1 MKALVIAGPTA
12 SGKTALSVE
21 CAKRLNGEI
30 ISADAL
36 LVYKG
41 LDIGTAKP
49 TKGEMGGIPHYMID
63 VVEPTESFSVSDY
76 ERLALPILEDI
87 VARGKVPI
95 LVGGTS
101 FYLDAL
107 LYKRTLGGAPAD
119 ESVRKKY
126 EAIFEREGKEALF
139 ALLQEIDPASAE
151 VLHPNDKK
159 RVIRALEIY
168 ELTGK
173 RKSEQ
178 HDERVP
184 RLPVLAVGVDYPR
197 EALYARIDARVDEM
211 IKSGLVEEVK
221 GLLES
226 GVPENAQCMQGIG
239 YKEVVEILK
248 NSDLHS
254 TMSDKFDAMSDI
266 IKKNTRNYAK
276 RQLTYLRKRNVVWLA
291 PGPTE
296 ALVQEVC
303 SLYEGNGTHRG

>member
-12 SGKTALSVE
+12 SGKTALSVA

-49 TKGEMGGIPHYMID
+49 TKGEMAGIPHHMID
-63 VVEPTESFSVSDY
+63 VVEPTEGFSVSDY

-126 EAIFEREGKEALF
+126 EAIFEWEGKEALF

-178 HDERVP
+178 HDEHIP
-184 RLPVLAVGVDYPR
+184 RLPVLAVGVEYPR
-197 EALYARIDARVDEM
+197 EALYARIDARVDAM
-211 IKSGLVEEVK
+211 MKAGLIEEVK
-221 GLLES
+221 GLLEG

-303 SLYEGNGTHRG
+303 SLYEGK

>member
-1 MKALVIAGPTA
+1 MKALVISGPTA
-12 SGKTALSVE
+12 SGKTALSVA
-21 CAKRLNGEI
+21 CAKRLKGEI
-30 ISADAL
+30 VSADAL

-41 LDIGTAKP
+41 LNIGTAKP
-49 TKGEMGGIPHYMID
+49 SKGEMGGIPHYMID
-63 VVEPTESFSVSDY
+63 VVAPTESFSASDY
-76 ERLALPILEDI
+76 ERLALPILKDI

-95 LVGGTS
+95 IVGGTS

-139 ALLQEIDPASAE
+139 SLLQEIDPASAE

-178 HDERVP
+178 HDERIP

-211 IKSGLVEEVK
+211 IKSGLVEEVE
-221 GLLES
+221 GLLNS
-226 GVPENAQCMQGIG
+226 GISENAQCMQGIG

-248 NSDLHS
+248 NSNLHS
-254 TMSDKFDAMSDI
+254 TMSDKINAMSDI

-291 PGPTE
+291 PKPVE

-303 SLYEGNGTHRG
+303 SLYEGN

>member
-1 MKALVIAGPTA
+1 MKALVISGPTA

-30 ISADAL
+30 VSADAL

-41 LDIGTAKP
+41 LNIGTAKP

-63 VVEPTESFSVSDY
+63 VVAPTESFSASDY

-87 VARGKVPI
+87 VERGKVPV

-119 ESVRKKY
+119 EAVRKKY

-139 ALLQEIDPASAE
+139 SLLQEIDPASAE

-178 HDERVP
+178 HDERIP
-184 RLPVLAVGVDYPR
+184 RLPVLAVGVYYPR
-197 EALYARIDARVDEM
+197 EELYARIDARVDGM
-211 IKSGLVEEVK
+211 IKSGLVEEVE
-221 GLLES
+221 GLLNS
-226 GVPENAQCMQGIG
+226 GISENAQCMQGIG

-254 TMSDKFDAMSDI
+254 TMSYKINAMSGI

-291 PGPTE
+291 PKPVE
-296 ALVQEVC
+296 ELAQEVC
-303 SLYEGNGTHRG
+303 LLYEGN

>member
-1 MKALVIAGPTA
+1 MLLSTHHRKQRHPFMCHTCQTLGITGCKGGLHLGNLSLQLVATSSQNITA
-12 SGKTALSVE
+12 
-21 CAKRLNGEI
+21 C
-30 ISADAL
+30 
-36 LVYKG
+36 
-41 LDIGTAKP
+41 
-49 TKGEMGGIPHYMID
+49 
-63 VVEPTESFSVSDY
+63 
-76 ERLALPILEDI
+76 DI
-87 VARGKVPI
+87 VARGKVPV

-107 LYKRTLGGAPAD
+107 LYQRTLGGVPAD
-119 ESVRKKY
+119 ESIRQKY

-139 ALLQEIDPASAE
+139 ALLKEVDPASAE

-178 HDERVP
+178 HDERIP

-211 IKSGLVEEVK
+211 IKSGLVEEVE
-221 GLLES
+221 GLLNS
-226 GVPENAQCMQGIG
+226 GIPENAQCMQGIG

-254 TMSDKFDAMSDI
+254 TMSDKINAMSDI

-303 SLYEGNGTHRG
+303 SLYEGK

>member
-1 MKALVIAGPTA
+1 MKALVISGPTA
-12 SGKTALSVE
+12 SGKTALSVA

-30 ISADAL
+30 VSADAL

-41 LDIGTAKP
+41 LNIGTAKP
-49 TKGEMGGIPHYMID
+49 SKGEMGGIPHYMID
-63 VVEPTESFSVSDY
+63 VVAPTESFSASDY
-76 ERLALPILEDI
+76 ERLALPILKDI

-95 LVGGTS
+95 IVGGTS

-119 ESVRKKY
+119 EAVRKKY

-139 ALLQEIDPASAE
+139 SLLQEIDPASAE

-178 HDERVP
+178 HDERIP

-211 IKSGLVEEVK
+211 IKSGLVEEVE
-221 GLLES
+221 GLLNS
-226 GVPENAQCMQGIG
+226 GIPENAQCMQGIG

-254 TMSDKFDAMSDI
+254 TMSDKINAMSDI

-291 PGPTE
+291 PKPVE
-296 ALVQEVC
+296 ELAQEVC
-303 SLYEGNGTHRG
+303 SLYEGN

>member
-1 MKALVIAGPTA
+1 MKALVISGPTA
-12 SGKTALSVE
+12 SGKTALSVA

-41 LDIGTAKP
+41 LNIGTAKP
-49 TKGEMGGIPHYMID
+49 SKGEMGGIPHYMID
-63 VVEPTESFSVSDY
+63 VVAPTESFSASDY
-76 ERLALPILEDI
+76 ERLALPILKDI
-87 VARGKVPI
+87 AARGKVPVI
-95 LVGGTS
+95 VGGTS

-126 EAIFEREGKEALF
+126 EEIFEREGKEALF
-139 ALLQEIDPASAE
+139 SLLQEIDPASAE

-178 HDERVP
+178 HDERIP

-211 IKSGLVEEVK
+211 IKSGLVEEVE

-226 GVPENAQCMQGIG
+226 GIPENAQCMQGIG

-254 TMSDKFDAMSDI
+254 TMSDMINAMSDI

-291 PGPTE
+291 PKPVE

-303 SLYEGNGTHRG
+303 SLYEGN

>member
-1 MKALVIAGPTA
+1 MKALVISGPTA

-139 ALLQEIDPASAE
+139 ALLQEIDPVSAE

-197 EALYARIDARVDEM
+197 EELYVRIDARVDEM
-211 IKSGLVEEVK
+211 MKAGLVEEVK
-221 GLLES
+221 GLLNS
-226 GVPENAQCMQGIG
+226 GIPENAQCMQGIG
-239 YKEVVEILK
+239 YKEVAEILK
-248 NSDLHS
+248 NNDLHS

-303 SLYEGNGTHRG
+303 SLYEGK

>member
-1 MKALVIAGPTA
+1 MKALVISGPTA
-12 SGKTALSVE
+12 SGKTALSVA

-30 ISADAL
+30 VSADAL

-41 LDIGTAKP
+41 LNIGTAKP
-49 TKGEMGGIPHYMID
+49 SKGEMGGIPHYMID
-63 VVEPTESFSVSDY
+63 VVAPTESFSASDY
-76 ERLALPILEDI
+76 ERLALPILEEI
-87 VARGKVPI
+87 IARGKVPI
-95 LVGGTS
+95 IVGGTS

-139 ALLQEIDPASAE
+139 SLLQEIDPASAE

-178 HDERVP
+178 HDERIP

-197 EALYARIDARVDEM
+197 EELYARIDARVDEM
-211 IKSGLVEEVK
+211 IKSGLVEEVE
-221 GLLES
+221 GLLNS
-226 GVPENAQCMQGIG
+226 GISENAQCMQGIG
-239 YKEVVEILK
+239 YKEVVLYLK
-248 NSDLHS
+248 NEISFS
-254 TMSDKFDAMSDI
+254 TMRDI
-266 IKKNTRNYAK
+266 IQWNTRNYAK
-276 RQLTYLRKRNVVWLA
+276 RQVTFFKKIPQILWLDPA
-291 PGPTE
+291 GKNPE
-296 ALVQEVC
+296 DFILNE
-303 SLYEGNGTHRG
+303 LWKLNR

>member
-1 MKALVIAGPTA
+1 MKALVISGPTA

-30 ISADAL
+30 VSADAL

-41 LDIGTAKP
+41 LNIGTAKP
-49 TKGEMGGIPHYMID
+49 SKGEMGGIPHYMID
-63 VVEPTESFSVSDY
+63 VVAPTESFSVSDY

-87 VARGKVPI
+87 ISRGKVPV

-119 ESVRKKY
+119 EGVRKKY

-139 ALLQEIDPASAE
+139 SLLQEIDPASAE

-178 HDERVP
+178 HDERIP

-211 IKSGLVEEVK
+211 IKSGLVEEVE

-226 GVPENAQCMQGIG
+226 GIPENAQCMQGIG

-254 TMSDKFDAMSDI
+254 TMSDKINAMSDI

-291 PGPTE
+291 PKPVE

-303 SLYEGNGTHRG
+303 SLYEGN

>member
-1 MKALVIAGPTA
+1 MKALVISGPTA
-12 SGKTALSVE
+12 SGKTALSVA
-21 CAKRLNGEI
+21 CAKRLNGEVV
-30 ISADAL
+30 SADAL

-41 LDIGTAKP
+41 LNIGTAKP
-49 TKGEMGGIPHYMID
+49 SKGEMGGIPHYMID
-63 VVEPTESFSVSDY
+63 VVEPTESFSASDY

-87 VARGKVPI
+87 IARGKVPV

-119 ESVRKKY
+119 EAVRKKY

-139 ALLQEIDPASAE
+139 SLLQEIDPASAE

-178 HDERVP
+178 HDERIP
-184 RLPVLAVGVDYPR
+184 GLPVLAVGVDYPR
-197 EALYARIDARVDEM
+197 EALYAPIAARVDEM
-211 IKSGLVEEVK
+211 IKSGLVEEVE
-221 GLLES
+221 GLLNS
-226 GVPENAQCMQGIG
+226 GISENAQCMQGIG

-254 TMSDKFDAMSDI
+254 TMSDMINAMSDI

-291 PGPTE
+291 PKAVE
-296 ALVQEVC
+296 ELAQEVC
-303 SLYEGNGTHRG
+303 SLYEGN

>member
-1 MKALVIAGPTA
+1 MKALVISGPTA
-12 SGKTALSVE
+12 SGKTALSVA

-30 ISADAL
+30 VSADAL

-41 LDIGTAKP
+41 LNIGTAKP

-63 VVEPTESFSVSDY
+63 VVAPTESFSASDY
-76 ERLALPILEDI
+76 ERLALPILKDI

-95 LVGGTS
+95 IVGGTS

-119 ESVRKKY
+119 EGVRKKY

-139 ALLQEIDPASAE
+139 SLLQEIDPASAE

-178 HDERVP
+178 HDERIP

-211 IKSGLVEEVK
+211 IKSGLVEEVE
-221 GLLES
+221 GLLKN
-226 GVPENAQCMQGIG
+226 GIPENAQCMQGIG

-254 TMSDKFDAMSDI
+254 TMSDKINAMSDI

-291 PGPTE
+291 PKPVE

-303 SLYEGNGTHRG
+303 SLYEGN

>member
-1 MKALVIAGPTA
+1 MKALVISGPTA

-30 ISADAL
+30 VSADAL

-41 LDIGTAKP
+41 LNIGTAKP
-49 TKGEMGGIPHYMID
+49 TKGEMVGIPHHMID
-63 VVEPTESFSVSDY
+63 VVEPTEGFSVSDY

-119 ESVRKKY
+119 ESIRQKY

-139 ALLQEIDPASAE
+139 ALLQEIDPATAE

-178 HDERVP
+178 HDERI
-184 RLPVLAVGVDYPR
+184 VLAVGVEYPR
-197 EALYARIDARVDEM
+197 EELYARIDARVDAM
-211 IKSGLVEEVK
+211 MKAGLVEEVK

-303 SLYEGNGTHRG
+303 SLYEGK

>member
-1 MKALVIAGPTA
+1 MKALVISGPTA
-12 SGKTALSVE
+12 SGKTALSVA

-41 LDIGTAKP
+41 LNIGTAKP
-49 TKGEMGGIPHYMID
+49 SKGEMGGIPHYMID
-63 VVEPTESFSVSDY
+63 VVAPTESFSASDY
-76 ERLALPILEDI
+76 ERLALPIMEDI
-87 VARGKVPI
+87 ISRGKVPI
-95 LVGGTS
+95 IVGGTS

-119 ESVRKKY
+119 EVVRKKY

-139 ALLQEIDPASAE
+139 SLLREIDPASAE

-178 HDERVP
+178 HDERIP

-211 IKSGLVEEVK
+211 IKSGLVEEVE

-226 GVPENAQCMQGIG
+226 GIPENAQCMQGIG

-254 TMSDKFDAMSDI
+254 TMSDMINAMSDI

-291 PGPTE
+291 PKPVE

-303 SLYEGNGTHRG
+303 SLYEGN

>member
-1 MKALVIAGPTA
+1 MKALVISGPTA
-12 SGKTALSVE
+12 SGKTALSVA

-30 ISADAL
+30 VSADAL

-41 LDIGTAKP
+41 LNIGTAKP
-49 TKGEMGGIPHYMID
+49 SKGEMGGIPHYMID
-63 VVEPTESFSVSDY
+63 VVEPTESFSASDY

-87 VARGKVPI
+87 IARGKVPV

-119 ESVRKKY
+119 EAVRKKY
-126 EAIFEREGKEALF
+126 EAIFEQEGKEALF
-139 ALLQEIDPASAE
+139 SLLQEIDPASAE

-178 HDERVP
+178 HDERIP

-211 IKSGLVEEVK
+211 IKSGLVEEVE
-221 GLLES
+221 GLLNS
-226 GVPENAQCMQGIG
+226 GISENAQCMQGIG

-254 TMSDKFDAMSDI
+254 TMSDMINAMSDI

-291 PGPTE
+291 PKPVE
-296 ALVQEVC
+296 ELAQEVC
-303 SLYEGNGTHRG
+303 SLYEGN

>member
-1 MKALVIAGPTA
+1 MKALVISGPTA
-12 SGKTALSVE
+12 SGKTALSVA

-30 ISADAL
+30 VSADAL

-41 LDIGTAKP
+41 LNIGTAKP

-63 VVEPTESFSVSDY
+63 VVAPTESFSASDY

-87 VARGKVPI
+87 IARGKVPV

-119 ESVRKKY
+119 EAVRKKY
-126 EAIFEREGKEALF
+126 EAIFEQEGKEALF
-139 ALLQEIDPASAE
+139 SLLQEIDPASAE

-178 HDERVP
+178 HDERIP

-211 IKSGLVEEVK
+211 IKSGLVEEVE
-221 GLLES
+221 GLLNS
-226 GVPENAQCMQGIG
+226 GISENAQCMQGIG

-254 TMSDKFDAMSDI
+254 TMSDKINAMSDI

-291 PGPTE
+291 PKPVE
-296 ALVQEVC
+296 ELAQEVC
-303 SLYEGNGTHRG
+303 SLYEGN

>member
-1 MKALVIAGPTA
+1 MRALVISGPTA

-30 ISADAL
+30 VSADAL

-41 LDIGTAKP
+41 LNIGTAKP
-49 TKGEMGGIPHYMID
+49 SKGEMGGIPHYMID
-63 VVEPTESFSVSDY
+63 VVAPTESFSASDY
-76 ERLALPILEDI
+76 ERLALPILEDMI
-87 VARGKVPI
+87 ARGKVPI
-95 LVGGTS
+95 IVGGTS

-119 ESVRKKY
+119 ESIRQKY
-126 EAIFEREGKEALF
+126 EEIFEREGKEALF
-139 ALLQEIDPASAE
+139 SLLQEIDPVSAE

-178 HDERVP
+178 HDERIP

-211 IKSGLVEEVK
+211 IKSGLVEEVE
-221 GLLES
+221 GLLKS
-226 GVPENAQCMQGIG
+226 GIPENAQCMQGIG

-254 TMSDKFDAMSDI
+254 TMPDMINAMSDI

-291 PGPTE
+291 PKPVE
-296 ALVQEVC
+296 ELAQEVC
-303 SLYEGNGTHRG
+303 SLYEGN

>member
-1 MKALVIAGPTA
+1 MKALVISGPTA

-30 ISADAL
+30 VSADAL

-41 LDIGTAKP
+41 LNIGTAKP
-49 TKGEMGGIPHYMID
+49 SKGEMGGIPHYMID
-63 VVEPTESFSVSDY
+63 VVEPTESFSASDY

-87 VARGKVPI
+87 IARGKVPV

-119 ESVRKKY
+119 EAVRKKY
-126 EAIFEREGKEALF
+126 EAIFEQEGKEALF
-139 ALLQEIDPASAE
+139 SLLQEIDPASAE

-178 HDERVP
+178 HDERIP

-211 IKSGLVEEVK
+211 IKSGLVEEVE
-221 GLLES
+221 GLLKS
-226 GVPENAQCMQGIG
+226 GISENAQCMQGIG

-254 TMSDKFDAMSDI
+254 TMSDMINAMSDI

-291 PGPTE
+291 PKPVE
-296 ALVQEVC
+296 ELAQEVC
-303 SLYEGNGTHRG
+303 SLYEGN

>member
-1 MKALVIAGPTA
+1 MKALVISGPTA

-49 TKGEMGGIPHYMID
+49 TKGEMEGIPHYMID
-63 VVEPTESFSVSDY
+63 VVEPTERFSASDY

-87 VARGKVPI
+87 ISRGKVPI
-95 LVGGTS
+95 IVGGTS

-107 LYKRTLGGAPAD
+107 LYQRTLGGAPAD
-119 ESVRKKY
+119 EAVRKKY
-126 EAIFEREGKEALF
+126 EAIFEKEGKEALF
-139 ALLQEIDPASAE
+139 ALLKEVDPASAE

-178 HDERVP
+178 HDERIP

-197 EALYARIDARVDEM
+197 ETLYARIDARVDEM
-211 IKSGLVEEVK
+211 IKAGLVEEVK
-221 GLLES
+221 GLLNS
-226 GVPENAQCMQGIG
+226 GIPENAQCMQGIG

-248 NSDLHS
+248 NNDLHS
-254 TMSDKFDAMSDI
+254 TMSDKINAMSDM

-291 PGPTE
+291 PKPVE

-303 SLYEGNGTHRG
+303 SLYEGN

>member
-1 MKALVIAGPTA
+1 MKALVISGPTA
-12 SGKTALSVE
+12 SGKTALSVA

-30 ISADAL
+30 VSADAL

-41 LDIGTAKP
+41 LNIGTAKP
-49 TKGEMGGIPHYMID
+49 SKGEMGGIPHYMID
-63 VVEPTESFSVSDY
+63 VVAPTESFSASDY
-76 ERLALPILEDI
+76 ERLALPILKDI

-95 LVGGTS
+95 IVGGTS

-119 ESVRKKY
+119 EGVRKKY

-139 ALLQEIDPASAE
+139 SLLQEIDPASAE

-178 HDERVP
+178 HDERIP

-211 IKSGLVEEVK
+211 IKSGLVEEVE
-221 GLLES
+221 GLLKS
-226 GVPENAQCMQGIG
+226 GISENAQCMQGIG

-254 TMSDKFDAMSDI
+254 TMSDKINAMSDI

-291 PGPTE
+291 PKPVE

-303 SLYEGNGTHRG
+303 SLYEGN

>member
-1 MKALVIAGPTA
+1 MKALVISGPTA

-107 LYKRTLGGAPAD
+107 LYQRTLGGAPAD
-119 ESVRKKY
+119 EGIRQKY
-126 EAIFEREGKEALF
+126 EAIFEKEGKEALF
-139 ALLQEIDPASAE
+139 SLLREIDPASAE

-178 HDERVP
+178 HDERTP

-197 EALYARIDARVDEM
+197 EELYVRIDARVDEM
-211 IKSGLVEEVK
+211 MKAGLVEEVK
-221 GLLES
+221 GLLNS
-226 GVPENAQCMQGIG
+226 GIPENAQCMQGIG
-239 YKEVVEILK
+239 YKEVAEILK
-248 NSDLHS
+248 NNDLHS

-303 SLYEGNGTHRG
+303 SLYEGK

>member
-1 MKALVIAGPTA
+1 MKALVISGPTA
-12 SGKTALSVE
+12 SGKTALSVA
-21 CAKRLNGEI
+21 CAKRLKGEI
-30 ISADAL
+30 VSADAL

-41 LDIGTAKP
+41 LNIGTAKP
-49 TKGEMGGIPHYMID
+49 SKGEMGGIPHYMID
-63 VVEPTESFSVSDY
+63 VVEPTESFSASDY

-87 VARGKVPI
+87 IARGKVPV

-119 ESVRKKY
+119 EAVRKKY

-139 ALLQEIDPASAE
+139 SLLQEIDPASAE

-178 HDERVP
+178 HDERIP

-211 IKSGLVEEVK
+211 IKSGLVEEVE
-221 GLLES
+221 GLLNS
-226 GVPENAQCMQGIG
+226 GISENAQCMQGIG

-254 TMSDKFDAMSDI
+254 TMSDMINAMSDI

-291 PGPTE
+291 PKPVE
-296 ALVQEVC
+296 ELAQEVC
-303 SLYEGNGTHRG
+303 SLYEGN

>member
-1 MKALVIAGPTA
+1 MKALVISGPTA

-107 LYKRTLGGAPAD
+107 LYHRTLGGASA
-119 ESVRKKY
+119 K
-126 EAIFEREGKEALF
+126 EG
-139 ALLQEIDPASAE
+139 I
-151 VLHPNDKK
+151 
-159 RVIRALEIY
+159 
-168 ELTGK
+168 
-173 RKSEQ
+173 
-178 HDERVP
+178 
-184 RLPVLAVGVDYPR
+184 
-197 EALYARIDARVDEM
+197 
-211 IKSGLVEEVK
+211 
-221 GLLES
+221 
-226 GVPENAQCMQGIG
+226 
-239 YKEVVEILK
+239 
-248 NSDLHS
+248 
-254 TMSDKFDAMSDI
+254 
-266 IKKNTRNYAK
+266 
-276 RQLTYLRKRNVVWLA
+276 
-291 PGPTE
+291 
-296 ALVQEVC
+296 
-303 SLYEGNGTHRG
+303 

>member
-1 MKALVIAGPTA
+1 MRKAF
-12 SGKTALSVE
+12 E
-21 CAKRLNGEI
+21 GEI
-30 ISADAL
+30 VSADAL

-41 LDIGTAKP
+41 LNIGTAKP
-49 TKGEMGGIPHYMID
+49 SKGEMGGIPHYMID
-63 VVEPTESFSVSDY
+63 VVAPTESFSASDY

-95 LVGGTS
+95 IVGGTS

-139 ALLQEIDPASAE
+139 SLLKEVDPASAE

-178 HDERVP
+178 HDERIP

-197 EALYARIDARVDEM
+197 EELYARIEARVDAM
-211 IKSGLVEEVK
+211 MKAGSSRKWK
-221 GLLES
+221 GSLKAEF
-226 GVPENAQCMQGIG
+226 PKTPNACRA
-239 YKEVVEILK
+239 
-248 NSDLHS
+248 SA
-254 TMSDKFDAMSDI
+254 T
-266 IKKNTRNYAK
+266 KKWSR
-276 RQLTYLRKRNVVWLA
+276 
-291 PGPTE
+291 
-296 ALVQEVC
+296 
-303 SLYEGNGTHRG
+303 S